1 MGCFIITYGKGAAI
15 KKKLFFDLHKTFPKI
30 RVHMLSLNLR
40 QRFEVK
46 IFIVYQLLP
55 ALFFDLIILLG
66 KVDIVLLRDMHVEA
80 AGAKS
85 CYNNH
90 T

>member
-1 MGCFIITYGKGAAI
+1 
-15 KKKLFFDLHKTFPKI
+15 
-30 RVHMLSLNLR
+30 MLSLNLR

-55 ALFFDLIILLG
+55 ALFFDLIILID
-66 KVDIVLLRDMHVEA
+66 KVDVVLVRDIHVEA

-85 CYNNH
+85 GYNNH